1 MNKRPIALF
10 ALSTAFLCAT
20 PAAAEWMFARWGM
33 TPEQL
38 KAANDAGEGF
48 VPFRRFAFVTEDPA
62 STPDSRILAVAEAG
76 PDETNQPL
84 RARFGFDPSNRL
96 NRVLVEPSFPEQCAE
111 FHDQF
116 LGIYGQPA
124 PADRGAMPDILRW
137 RRLAGRVDIELR
149 IVGGPAAPR
158 GCSID
163 YRTAGA
169 LP

>member
-1 MNKRPIALF
+1 MNKRAIALF
-10 ALSTAFLCAT
+10 AFAATLTAT

-48 VPFRRFAFVTEDPA
+48 VPLSRFAFVTEDPA
-62 STPDSRILAVAEAG
+62 STADSRILAVAEAG

-84 RARFGFDPSNRL
+84 RARFGFDSSNRL
-96 NRVLVEPSFPEQCAE
+96 NRVLVEPAIAEQCVE
-111 FHDQF
+111 LHGQF

-124 PADRGAMPDILRW
+124 ARNRGEMPDVLRW
-137 RRLAGRVDIELR
+137 RRLVGRVDIELR
-149 IVGGPAAPR
+149 IVGGLAAPR